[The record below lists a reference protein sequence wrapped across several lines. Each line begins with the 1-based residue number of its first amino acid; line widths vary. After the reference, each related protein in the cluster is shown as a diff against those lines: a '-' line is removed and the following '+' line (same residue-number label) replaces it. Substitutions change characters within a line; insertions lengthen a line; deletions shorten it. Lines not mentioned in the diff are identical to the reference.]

1 MGGTQGALISSP
13 SLYSSMKE
21 KVIIKNEKHTHH
33 FVNLAQEIPE
43 FLPPS
48 YCIFIL
54 IIVFMAEAEL
64 L

>member
-1 MGGTQGALISSP
+1 
-13 SLYSSMKE
+13 MKE

-33 FVNLAQEIPE
+33 FVNLAQQIPE

-48 YCIFIL
+48 YCIFFL
-54 IIVFMAEAEL
+54 IIIFMAEAEL

>member
-1 MGGTQGALISSP
+1 
-13 SLYSSMKE
+13 MKE

-33 FVNLAQEIPE
+33 LVNLAQQIPE